1 MSKISII
8 ASFRNEQ
15 ENLDLFITKIEDSF
29 KKQDNFDYEIIFVD
43 DYSSDNS
50 FEILKKRMK
59 LNNKIKIIKM
69 KKRYG
74 HSPSI
79 QAAIENINGNNYSVI
94 IDCDLQDSPEL
105 ISENLKNILS
115 DETIHFI
122 HIYIW

>member
-1 MSKISII
+1 MQ
-8 ASFRNEQ
+8 ASETNK

-69 KKRYG
+69 KKDMGTLLQFKPLLR
-74 HSPSI
+74 I
-79 QAAIENINGNNYSVI
+79 LMEI
-94 IDCDLQDSPEL
+94 ITL
-105 ISENLKNILS
+105 
-115 DETIHFI
+115 
-122 HIYIW
+122 

>member
-50 FEILKKRMK
+50 FT
-59 LNNKIKIIKM
+59 
-69 KKRYG
+69 
-74 HSPSI
+74 H
-79 QAAIENINGNNYSVI
+79 
-94 IDCDLQDSPEL
+94 
-105 ISENLKNILS
+105 
-115 DETIHFI
+115 
-122 HIYIW
+122 

>member
-105 ISENLKNILS
+105 I
-115 DETIHFI
+115 
-122 HIYIW
+122 